1 MELELEGM
9 LEAEASL
16 ARSRHALEVFSHV
29 ALCTYERVYETVY
42 DVSKSVKCV
51 RECDCVG

>member
-1 MELELEGM
+1 M

-29 ALCTYERVYETVY
+29 ALCTYERVYETV
-42 DVSKSVKCV
+42 
-51 RECDCVG
+51 RENPISRNLELTQADKRGAENQI